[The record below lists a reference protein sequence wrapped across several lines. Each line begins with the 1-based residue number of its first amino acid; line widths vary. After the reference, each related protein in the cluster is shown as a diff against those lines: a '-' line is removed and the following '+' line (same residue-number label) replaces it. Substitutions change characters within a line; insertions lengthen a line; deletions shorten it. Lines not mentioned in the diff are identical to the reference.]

1 MKMKDNKYPY
11 SILFIEDEEAIR
23 NNYVNYLRRY
33 FENVHEAKDGIE
45 AYTLYLKHKPQILI
59 VDINMPKM
67 NGIELLQKIR
77 EKDHQ
82 VKSIILTAH
91 TDTEFLLQASELKLT
106 KYLVKPVTRA
116 ELKEALDLIIIEL
129 NCFRIVSKRTYLLK
143 EKYLWDYT
151 EQKLFK
157 NHIEVN
163 LTLQESQILAL
174 LFDNINTKLSYD
186 AMITHIWDDFEDDK
200 INALKTAIKKLR
212 KKLPDDTITNLYG
225 FGYKI
230 S

>member
-1 MKMKDNKYPY
+1 MKDNSKTPY
-11 SILFIEDEEAIR
+11 SILFVEDEEATR
-23 NNYVNYLRRY
+23 KNYVNYLRRY
-33 FENVHEAKDGIE
+33 FENVYEAEDGIE
-45 AYTLYLKHKPQILI
+45 AYSLYLKHKPQILI

-77 EKDHQ
+77 QKDHS

-91 TDTEFLLQASELKLT
+91 TTTDFLLQASELKLT
-106 KYLVKPVTRA
+106 KYLEKPVTRA
-116 ELKEALDLIIIEL
+116 ELKEALDLVITEL
-129 NCFRIVSKRTYLLK
+129 NSFRIVSKKTYTLK
-143 EKYLWDYT
+143 ENHLWDYT

-157 NHIEVN
+157 NHIEIK

-186 AMITHIWDDFEDDK
+186 TMITHIWDNFEEDK

-212 KKLPDDTITNLYG
+212 KKLPEDTIVNVYG
-225 FGYKI
+225 FGYKVL
-230 S
+230 